1 MQLIDYVTQLRTC
14 LYFERY
20 QVYYDDDLT
29 SESRKIYLGQS
40 SCFAENFTI
49 HLLRDFQIQSF
60 VNDKAY
66 SK

>member
-14 LYFERY
+14 
-20 QVYYDDDLT
+20 DDDLT
-29 SESRKIYLGQS
+29 SEPRKIYLDQS
-40 SCFAENFTI
+40 SCFTENFTI